1 MRNISKALFNDPDF
15 VRFNYGWVLWILI
28 VLLLAIGLYFLNR
41 LNQKKKL
48 RTFASSGLIQNLF
61 PRLSSSRSIL
71 RFSVWSLALCFLI
84 IGSANLQFGD
94 KKQEVKQAG
103 IDLIICLDVSKSMMA
118 EDVKP
123 YRLKRAKLAIK
134 KIMDNLGSDRV
145 GIVVFAGGA
154 YLQLPL
160 TNDHS
165 AAKMYL
171 DYINTDLVPI
181 QGTNIAS
188 ALQLATESF
197 PEGSPTNKAIVVI
210 SDGEEHD
217 GKAIEIAK
225 DAQDNNIKIYAI
237 GLGNTKGS
245 PIPEYKN
252 GKKRGVQKDK
262 NGSTIITRL
271 NEQTLKQIAHAGDG
285 KYFHGTTSSLGL
297 NDLLND
303 IGQIEKTE
311 YDSKEFTSYDSKY
324 QFFIFIGILLLFIES
339 LIIKQKGKWFNN

>member
-1 MRNISKALFNDPDF
+1 MRSISKALFNDPDF
-15 VRFNYGWVLWILI
+15 VRFQYNWVLWTLL
-28 VLLLAIGLYFLNR
+28 VLLALIILYIINR
-41 LNQKKKL
+41 KLQKNSLSKFSTENQ
-48 RTFASSGLIQNLF
+48 IQKLF
-61 PRLSSSRSIL
+61 PRLSKSRSIL
-71 RFSVWSLALCFLI
+71 RFIIWSTALFFLI
-84 IGSANLQFGD
+84 TGSSNLQFGD
-94 KKQEVKQAG
+94 KKQEIKQAG

-118 EDVKP
+118 EDVAP

-134 KIMDNLGSDRV
+134 QIMDNLGSDRI

-171 DYINTDLVPI
+171 DYINTDLVPV

-188 ALQLATESF
+188 ALELATNSF

-225 DAQDNNIKIYAI
+225 DAQDNNIKIYTI
-237 GLGNTKGS
+237 GLGSLKGS
-245 PIPEYKN
+245 PIPEYRN
-252 GKKRGVQKDK
+252 GKKRGIRKDK

-285 KYFHGTTSSLGL
+285 KYFHGTTASLGL
-297 NDLLND
+297 KNLLND
-303 IGQIEKTE
+303 INQIEKTE

-324 QFFIFIGILLLFIES
+324 QSFIFIGILLLFIES
-339 LIIKQKGKWFNN
+339 LIIKQKGKWFNH